1 MRSLYTRLAPPRG
14 SVHDPCGS
22 AEAKPE
28 RTLTP
33 AQLDLLEDCTPLY
46 ALLRRH
52 ALTPL
57 ADPPVAL
64 PCLAGAFAAVGSSP
78 NDGSTTGAHLHIPDQ
93 RNRRTL
99 VGIRDGVSG
108 RFSIVPRAE
117 AKVRGALR
125 GN

>member
-1 MRSLYTRLAPPRG
+1 MIRAALT
-14 SVHDPCGS
+14 
-22 AEAKPE
+22 EAKPE

-46 ALLRRH
+46 TLLQRH

-57 ADPPVAL
+57 ANPPVAL
-64 PCLAGAFAAVGSSP
+64 PSLAGRGAFPAVGFSQK
-78 NDGSTTGAHLHIPDQ
+78 DGAMTGAHLHIPDQ